1 MRLYLASHRTGD
13 SYPELLRMAGGPGA
27 RVGVI
32 SNAVDFIPVADREA
46 YARKVFDPVADFRG
60 HGLDAYDLDLRGYF
74 RRPEALLAEL
84 ERTQLVWAVGG
95 NAFLLR
101 RAMRQSGFD
110 AIAPGLVWAERLAYG
125 GWSAGAC
132 VAAPSL
138 RGLEHMDDPETLA
151 EGYDREPVW
160 EGLVLIDAAIVPH
173 YRSEHPE
180 AEAAER
186 AAAWMVANGVPHRTL
201 RDGDVLIQRGEVLE
215 LHAGRP

>member
-13 SYPELLRMAGGPGA
+13 SFPELLRMAGAGA

-32 SNAVDFIPVADREA
+32 SNAVDFIPAADREA
-46 YARKVFDPVADFRG
+46 YARSVFDPIADFRA
-60 HGLDAYDLDLRGYF
+60 HGLYAYDLDLRAYF

-84 ERTQLVWAVGG
+84 ERTRLVWAVGG

-110 AIAPGLVWAERLAYG
+110 AIAPGLIWAERLVYG

-132 VAAPSL
+132 VAAPTL
-138 RGLEHMDDPETLA
+138 RGLEHMDDPAVLA
-151 EGYDREPVW
+151 EGYDPEPIW
-160 EGLVLIDAAIVPH
+160 EGLGLIDAAIVPH
-173 YRSEHPE
+173 YRSDHAE

-186 AAAWMVANGVPHRTL
+186 VAGWMAENRLPHRTL
-201 RDGDVLIQRGEVLE
+201 RDGDVLIQNGEILE
-215 LHAGRP
+215 LHAGRT

>member
-1 MRLYLASHRTGD
+1 MRLYLASYRTGD
-13 SYPELLRMAGGPGA
+13 SYPELIRMAGAGA

-32 SNAVDFIPVADREA
+32 SNAVDFVPVADREA
-46 YARKVFDPVADFRG
+46 YARKVFDPIADFRD
-60 HGLDAYDLDLRGYF
+60 HGLDAYDLDLRAYF

-84 ERTQLVWAVGG
+84 ERTRMVWAVGG

-110 AIAPGLVWAERLAYG
+110 AIAPGLIWAERLVYG

-138 RGLEHMDDPETLA
+138 RGLELMDDPAELA
-151 EGYDREPVW
+151 EGYDPEPVW
-160 EGLVLIDAAIVPH
+160 EGLGLIDAAIVPH
-173 YRSEHPE
+173 WRSDHPE
-180 AEAAER
+180 AEAAEQV
-186 AAAWMVANGVPHRTL
+186 AAWMTANRVPHRTL
-201 RDGDVLIQRGEVLE
+201 RDGDVLIQNGETLE

>member
-1 MRLYLASHRTGD
+1 MRLYLASYRTGD
-13 SYPELLRMAGGPGA
+13 SHSELIRMAGAGA

-32 SNAVDFIPVADREA
+32 SNAVDFIPTADREA
-46 YARKVFDPVADFRG
+46 YARKVFDPVADFRA
-60 HGLDAYDLDLRGYF
+60 HGLDAYDLDLRAYF

-84 ERTQLVWAVGG
+84 ESTRMVWAVGG

-110 AIAPGLVWAERLAYG
+110 AIAPGLIWAERLVYG

-138 RGLEHMDDPETLA
+138 RGLELMDDPTELA
-151 EGYDREPVW
+151 EGYDPAPIW
-160 EGLVLIDAAIVPH
+160 EGLGLIDAAVVPH
-173 YRSEHPE
+173 WRSDHPE
-180 AEAAER
+180 AQAAEQV
-186 AAAWMVANGVPHRTL
+186 AAWMTANRIPHRTL
-201 RDGDVLIQRGEVLE
+201 RDGDVLIQNGETLE

>member
-13 SYPELLRMAGGPGA
+13 SFPELIRMAGAGA

-32 SNAVDFIPVADREA
+32 SNAVDFIPPADREA
-46 YARKVFDPVADFRG
+46 YARNVFDPLADFRAR
-60 HGLDAYDLDLRGYF
+60 GLDAFDLDLRAYF

-84 ERTQLVWAVGG
+84 ERTRLVWAVGG

-110 AIAPGLVWAERLAYG
+110 ALAPGLIWADRLVYG

-132 VAAPSL
+132 VAGPTL
-138 RGLEHMDDPETLA
+138 RGLERMDDPAVLA
-151 EGYDREPVW
+151 DGYDPAPVW
-160 EGLVLIDAAIVPH
+160 EGLGLIDSAVVPH
-173 YRSEHPE
+173 YRSEHPD
-180 AEAAER
+180 AEAA
-186 AAAWMVANGVPHRTL
+186 AATAEWMVANRVPHRTL
-201 RDGDVLIQRGEVLE
+201 RDGDVLIQNGGDLE

>member
-1 MRLYLASHRTGD
+1 MRLYLASFRTGD
-13 SYPELLRMAGGPGA
+13 SFAELIRMAGAGA

-32 SNAVDFIPVADREA
+32 SNAVDFIPAADREA
-46 YARKVFDPVADFRG
+46 YARNVHDPVADFRDR
-60 HGLDAYDLDLRGYF
+60 GLDAYDLDLRAYF

-110 AIAPGLVWAERLAYG
+110 AIAPGLIWAERLVYG

-138 RGLEHMDDPETLA
+138 RGLELMDDPAVVA
-151 EGYDREPVW
+151 ESYDPQPIW
-160 EGLVLIDAAIVPH
+160 EGLGLIDAAIVPH
-173 YRSEHPE
+173 WRSDHAE

-186 AAAWMVANGVPHRTL
+186 TAAWMAANGVPYRAL
-201 RDGDVLIQRGEVLE
+201 RDGDVLIQNGEILE

>member
-13 SYPELLRMAGGPGA
+13 SYPELVRMAGPGA

-32 SNAVDFIPVADREA
+32 SNAVDFVPTADREA
-46 YARKVFDPVADFRG
+46 YARKVFDPIADFRAR
-60 HGLDAYDLDLRGYF
+60 GLDAYDLDLRAYF
-74 RRPEALLAEL
+74 RRPKALLAEL
-84 ERTQLVWAVGG
+84 ERTRMVWAVGG

-110 AIAPGLVWAERLAYG
+110 AIAPGLIWAERLVYG

-138 RGLEHMDDPETLA
+138 RGLEHMDDPTVLA
-151 EGYDREPVW
+151 ANYDPEPVW
-160 EGLVLIDAAIVPH
+160 EGLGLIDAAIVPH
-173 YRSEHPE
+173 WRSDHAE
-180 AEAAER
+180 AEAADACAE
-186 AAAWMVANGVPHRTL
+186 WMTANGVPHRTL
-201 RDGDVLIQRGEVLE
+201 RDGDVLIQNGDALE